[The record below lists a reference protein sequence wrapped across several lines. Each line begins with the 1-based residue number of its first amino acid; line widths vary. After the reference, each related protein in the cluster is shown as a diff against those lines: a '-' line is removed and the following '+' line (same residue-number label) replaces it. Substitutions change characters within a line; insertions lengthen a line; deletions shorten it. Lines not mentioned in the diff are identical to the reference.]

1 MSTLPVYLD
10 NAATSWP
17 KAPEMIVAMKNYLEN
32 CGGSPGRA
40 AHGKALA
47 ASRLVY
53 DVRDSLSTLFNAP
66 SPDRV
71 IFTKNATE
79 AINLVLFGF
88 LNPGDHVVV
97 SAMEHNAVMRP
108 LRELEKRGLSISV
121 AQCNSR
127 GVLDPMAVK
136 AALTPRTR
144 LIFLTHASNVTGALL
159 PIADVAAIARAAGIR
174 FAVDAAQ
181 TAGVCPIDV
190 QSVGIDFLTFTGHKS
205 LGGPQGTGGL
215 VLGPDVDLRPL
226 LFGGTGSASESEFQP
241 EFLPDKLES
250 GTLNAVGVAGLGAAV
265 SSLLNFGVEN
275 VAKHERKLMYAFRD
289 GLLDLPQVILYGSD
303 NPENAV
309 GVLSLNVGDLPCEE
323 VGVQLERDYD
333 ILTRTGL
340 HCAPAAHHTLGTFGR
355 GTVRFSVS
363 RFTTEADISAALDA
377 LAKIA
382 RR

>member
-1 MSTLPVYLD
+1 
-10 NAATSWP
+10 
-17 KAPEMIVAMKNYLEN
+17 MKDYLEN

-40 AHGKALA
+40 AHGKALV

-53 DVRDSLSTLFNAP
+53 GVRDLLSTLFNAS

-97 SAMEHNAVMRP
+97 SSMEHNAVMRP
-108 LRELEKRGLSISV
+108 LRELEKRGISLSI
-121 AQCNSR
+121 AQCDLH
-127 GVLDPMAVK
+127 GFLDPLAVK

-144 LIFLTHASNVTGALL
+144 LILLTHASNVTGTLL
-159 PIADVAAIARAAGIR
+159 PIADVAAMTRESGIR

-190 QSVGIDFLTFTGHKS
+190 QSVGVDFLTFTGHKS

-226 LFGGTGSASESEFQP
+226 VFGGTGSASESEFQP

-275 VAKHERKLMYAFRD
+275 VAQHERKLMHAFRN
-289 GLLDLPQVILYGSD
+289 GLLELPHVIPYGSE

-323 VGVQLERDYD
+323 VGLQLERDYD